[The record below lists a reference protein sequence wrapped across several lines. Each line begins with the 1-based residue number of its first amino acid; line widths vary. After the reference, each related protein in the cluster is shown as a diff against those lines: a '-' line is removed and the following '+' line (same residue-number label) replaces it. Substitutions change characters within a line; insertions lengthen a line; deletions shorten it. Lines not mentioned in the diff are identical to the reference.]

1 MEQYFIVAV
10 KAIVPLFLLIAVGV
24 FIRWRK
30 MLNDT
35 ELVHVNRMLF
45 NVFFFCMMFDNLYK
59 TDITALWK
67 PDLVFFSVSALL
79 LVTVASIGLVCAVEK
94 KNRSRGAMIQG
105 IFRSNFVLLG
115 MPMIENIFGAQA
127 LALPA
132 MMIATIVPLYN
143 ILGVMVLESFR
154 RKGGF
159 SLGKTLFGVLKNPM
173 IVGALLGGFFMFS
186 GIHIPGFILKPVS
199 QISTCTSPV
208 ALIILGASF
217 RLSSISKEKRNL
229 LIMVLG
235 RLVVVPSLV
244 LGAAY
249 ALGFKG
255 LEFVTLISI
264 FATPCAVA
272 SFAMAQQLDSNADL
286 AGNAVVITSALSC
299 VTLFCWIVLFEV
311 LGVF

>member
-1 MEQYFIVAV
+1 
-10 KAIVPLFLLIAVGV
+10 
-24 FIRWRK
+24 
-30 MLNDT
+30 
-35 ELVHVNRMLF
+35 
-45 NVFFFCMMFDNLYK
+45 
-59 TDITALWK
+59 
-67 PDLVFFSVSALL
+67 
-79 LVTVASIGLVCAVEK
+79 
-94 KNRSRGAMIQG
+94 
-105 IFRSNFVLLG
+105 
-115 MPMIENIFGAQA
+115 MIENIFGAQA

-154 RKGGF
+154 GKGGF

-186 GIHIPGFILKPVS
+186 GIHIPGFILKPIS
-199 QISTCTSPV
+199 QISACTSPV

-299 VTLFCWIVLFEV
+299 VTLFYWIVLFEV